1 MMLNNLENFLQETKY
16 CDVTHPLIQKT
27 AYNLTK
33 GISDTRYKSKILFD
47 YVRDNVRYQFG
58 QWGKKASKVL
68 QEGKGMCT
76 NSANLFVALLRANNI
91 PAGYGIMRVKG
102 QEYLS
107 SLTPPMFKSQIS
119 PESVHIYSYAFL
131 NGKWVKADP
140 SIDKDFSQQVANF
153 DSTFR
158 LAQWDGTS
166 DQILDIEPTAI
177 LRDEGPLANID
188 AQLDKKPRHAKGL
201 SLKMGNLY
209 LQFLRESGSRFTNES
224 ILSLQE
230 YFLLWLKKRYPFYYI
245 LLMSSPKFKTKHNV

>member
-1 MMLNNLENFLQETKY
+1 MFNDLKNFLQETKY

-33 GISDTRYKSKILFD
+33 GVADTRQQSKILFD
-47 YVRDNVRYQFG
+47 YVRDNIQYQFG
-58 QWGKKASKVL
+58 KWGKKASEVL

-102 QEYLS
+102 QEYMS
-107 SLTPPMFKSQIS
+107 SLTPPMFQSQIS
-119 PESVHIYSYAFL
+119 PESVHIYSYVFL
-131 NGKWVKADP
+131 GGKWVKADP
-140 SIDKDFSQQVANF
+140 SIDKDFSQQISGF
-153 DSTFR
+153 DPTFR
-158 LAQWDGTS
+158 LAQWDGIS
-166 DQILDIEPTAI
+166 DQILNIKPTAI

-209 LQFLRESGSRFTNES
+209 LRFLRENGPQFTNES
-224 ILSLQE
+224 VFSLQE
-230 YFLLWLKKRYPFYYI
+230 DFLSWLKKKYPFYYI
-245 LLMSSPKFKTKHNV
+245 LLVSSPKFKIKHGT